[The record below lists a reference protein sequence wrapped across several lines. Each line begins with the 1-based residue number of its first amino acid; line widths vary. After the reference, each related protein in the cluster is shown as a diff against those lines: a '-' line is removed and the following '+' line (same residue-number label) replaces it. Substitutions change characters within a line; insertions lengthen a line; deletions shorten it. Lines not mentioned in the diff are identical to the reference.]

1 MRATVAVRFESRATV
16 TAVAGGKESHR
27 TPAKAAVNGEDR
39 GGSTYQ
45 SPLWPFVGHRSSAF
59 LAPGSAV
66 NSRARCGSPV
76 AMTSRAPAAAR
87 VRSAIA
93 TGASVAPSRQRPA
106 SVSTN
111 TRAGKRATSL
121 SVRARNRASQSGG
134 DAKMTAAGSRLKSIA
149 NNRASSRGSVSP
161 TPSRRTSSTDQPGRG
176 TWDAG
181 RVISVVRTPL
191 SGRATDCEASRR
203 PSTDSVSVA
212 LPVPRPPS
220 LFPAV
225 P

>member
-1 MRATVAVRFESRATV
+1 M
-16 TAVAGGKESHR
+16 
-27 TPAKAAVNGEDR
+27 NGEDR
-39 GGSTYQ
+39 GRSTYQ
-45 SPLWPFVGHRSSAF
+45 SPLWPFVRHRSSAF

-76 AMTSRAPAAAR
+76 AMTSRAPAAAL

-134 DAKMTAAGSRLKSIA
+134 DAKITAAGSRLTSTT
-149 NNRASSRGSVSP
+149 NSRLSSRGSRSL
-161 TPSRRTSSTDQPGRG
+161 TPSMRTSSTDQPGRG
-176 TWDAG
+176 TRVAG
-181 RVISVVRTPL
+181 KVISVVRTPL
-191 SGRATDCEASRR
+191 SGMATDCEARRR

-212 LPVPRPPS
+212 LPVRPPS
-220 LFPAV
+220 RFPIV